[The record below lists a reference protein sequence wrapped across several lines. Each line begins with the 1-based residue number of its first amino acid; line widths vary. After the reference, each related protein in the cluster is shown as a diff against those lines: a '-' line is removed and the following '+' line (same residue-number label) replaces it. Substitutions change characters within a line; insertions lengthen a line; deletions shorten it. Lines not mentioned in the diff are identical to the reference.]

1 MGYAVE
7 KIDGA
12 VEGMDDPP
20 VAAAALILVSLTGCS
35 AFLGALFDSGAAVE
49 EVQQSRTA
57 REVHLA
63 VAGMFEAI
71 VKELTAMLEDG
82 TLAVAQGEALAPYI
96 NTGRT
101 AITAAGAFLLQAG
114 QERELGRDA
123 VAANLEAKAFEQLRT
138 ANANLDLLRSVHLG
152 AIEAVPAVPALGP
165 PPPLLAVPLPAT
177 GG

>member
-1 MGYAVE
+1 MRRFRT
-7 KIDGA
+7 
-12 VEGMDDPP
+12 P
-20 VAAAALILVSLTGCS
+20 ALALVLLVGLGGCS
-35 AFLGALFDSGAAVE
+35 FLPMVASLLGGGGPAVE
-49 EVQQSRTA
+49 EVRQSRTA

-101 AITAAGAFLLQAG
+101 ALHAAGAFLLQAG

-138 ANANLDLLRSVHLG
+138 ANANLDLLRATHLQAIKTAPVTAGVG
-152 AIEAVPAVPALGP
+152 AT
-165 PPPLLAVPLPAT
+165 PPLLAVPLPAT

>member
-1 MGYAVE
+1 MQRVKTLALAAV
-7 KIDGA
+7 
-12 VEGMDDPP
+12 
-20 VAAAALILVSLTGCS
+20 LLVGLGGCS
-35 AFLGALFDSGAAVE
+35 FLPMVATLFGGGGPAVE
-49 EVQQSRTA
+49 EVRQSRTA

-71 VKELTAMLEDG
+71 VNELNAMLEDG

-101 AITAAGAFLLQAG
+101 AIKAAGAFLLQAG

-138 ANANLDLLRSVHLG
+138 ANANLDLLRSTHLQ
-152 AIEAVPAVPALGP
+152 AIETAPIAAAIA